1 VDLALLGHAP
11 IHGEQRSV
19 QKVERGARPWSRRRG
34 TGTSRGG
41 GRART
46 DTGARRDKKRGGAAT
61 MESQGPRRESLGWGK
76 KLREREKEKK
86 DSGRIFLFCQEQAR
100 VKIKEPG
107 AALEKIS

>member
-1 VDLALLGHAP
+1 
-11 IHGEQRSV
+11 
-19 QKVERGARPWSRRRG
+19 
-34 TGTSRGG
+34 
-41 GRART
+41 
-46 DTGARRDKKRGGAAT
+46 